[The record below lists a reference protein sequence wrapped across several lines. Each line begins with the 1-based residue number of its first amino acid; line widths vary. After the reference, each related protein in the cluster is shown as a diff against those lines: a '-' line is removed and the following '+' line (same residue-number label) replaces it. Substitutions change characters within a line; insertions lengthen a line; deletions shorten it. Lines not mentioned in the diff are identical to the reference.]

1 MAHTTAGPVPYI
13 IGMDI
18 GGTNCRIGGV
28 CSDLKLMEPVAKYN
42 SRALFNT
49 DEPEQILIEM
59 IDNFIRTHP
68 NGTPAG
74 ICIGFP
80 GTVNKTKDTVISC
93 PNLLAFTNRNIAGPL
108 EEHFHIPVVAEH
120 DVLLLLSYD
129 MKLLGLEDADC
140 IVSFYLGTGLG
151 NGIYIHG
158 RFLDGKNG
166 VSGELGHI
174 PLYGKTDP
182 CPCGNTGCAELY
194 CSGRALERLREAAF
208 PDIPLESVFSH
219 YDRLPRLH
227 EFIDYMAMAFT
238 TEINIL
244 DPDYIILAGGVIQMK
259 DFPYDDLCRQIRHY
273 ARKPYPEQALCFKEG
288 SNHPFAGILGAG
300 VYMWNRL

>member
-1 MAHTTAGPVPYI
+1 MAHTTAGPVPCI

-68 NGTPAG
+68 NGTPVG

-151 NGIYIHG
+151 NGSYSPVRKDRSLSLWKH
-158 RFLDGKNG
+158 
-166 VSGELGHI
+166 
-174 PLYGKTDP
+174 
-182 CPCGNTGCAELY
+182 
-194 CSGRALERLREAAF
+194 RLRGTVLLR
-208 PDIPLESVFSH
+208 P
-219 YDRLPRLH
+219 
-227 EFIDYMAMAFT
+227 
-238 TEINIL
+238 
-244 DPDYIILAGGVIQMK
+244 
-259 DFPYDDLCRQIRHY
+259 
-273 ARKPYPEQALCFKEG
+273 
-288 SNHPFAGILGAG
+288 GAG
-300 VYMWNRL
+300 TSAGSRFSGYPSGIRFFPL